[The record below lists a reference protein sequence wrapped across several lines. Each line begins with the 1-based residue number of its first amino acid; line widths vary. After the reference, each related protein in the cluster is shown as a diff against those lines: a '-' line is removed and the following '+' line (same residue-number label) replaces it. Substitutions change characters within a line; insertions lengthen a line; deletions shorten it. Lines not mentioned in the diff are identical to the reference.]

1 MGQTERRY
9 SPKRPTKDV
18 SSQNVHHPVAERI
31 KQIQM
36 TAQPHLLHA
45 ALHQAAFATLTD
57 RAFLRVSGS
66 DATRWLNGMA
76 TNATQKLAPGEGNYN
91 FFLNAQGRIQ
101 GDCFLYR
108 EPGLAGDSTFL
119 LATGAAQITPLL
131 AHFDKFIIMDDV
143 ELTPALED
151 ESSLLLLGP
160 DAPQVITALD
170 LPTPAP
176 NSLLPADTPGGPVL
190 LFTQQPLRF
199 ELRAPTSTLATLRER
214 LIAQNIPEFAA
225 SALEQLRILKG
236 EPRFG
241 TDIRDRELPQETN
254 QSQALHFS
262 KGCYLGQEIVERI
275 HSRGQVNRLFTPLR
289 LLGQLPDL
297 PAVLEADG
305 KPVGEITSAV
315 RVDLAAGSELLALGY
330 VRREALA
337 QGVSKPEATLTYP
350 GGRAFPRAL
359 G

>member
-1 MGQTERRY
+1 
-9 SPKRPTKDV
+9 
-18 SSQNVHHPVAERI
+18 
-31 KQIQM
+31 M
-36 TAQPHLLHA
+36 TAQPHPLHA
-45 ALHQAAFATLTD
+45 ALHQAAFTTLTD

-101 GDCFLYR
+101 GDGFLYR
-108 EPGLAGDSTFL
+108 EPGLTADSTYL
-119 LATGAAQITPLL
+119 LATEAAQISPLL

-143 ELTPALED
+143 ELTPALEG

-160 DAPQVITALD
+160 GAPQLLAALD
-170 LPTPAP
+170 LPTVGP
-176 NSLLPADTPGGPVL
+176 NSLLPAATPNGPVL
-190 LFTQQPLRF
+190 LFTQQPMRF
-199 ELRAPTSTLATLRER
+199 ELRAPASTLAALQER
-214 LIAQNIPEFAA
+214 LAAQQIPELATA
-225 SALEQLRILKG
+225 DLQQLRILKG
-236 EPRFG
+236 EPLFG

-297 PAVLEADG
+297 PAVLEANG
-305 KPVGEITSAV
+305 KPVGEITSAALV
-315 RVDLAAGSELLALGY
+315 NLPPGPELLALGY

-337 QGVSKPEATLTYP
+337 QGVSNSEATLTYP
-350 GGRAFPRAL
+350 GGQAAPRTL